1 METAIDN
8 FKTAKMNNA
17 SHVPIHSS
25 VNLENSFLTTGR
37 FLFELNHPAGNDL
50 VVLKD
55 SYDDK
60 EIVINIAQLRGLVS
74 LLHDEFTELGIQKGT
89 SIMLVSFPASSDLLK
104 SIYFISLVTMG
115 ARVFMPHESG
125 REELHDWISNH
136 RIQYALIPGKELLSH
151 EHHENDNAVLLE
163 MNDIFISR
171 HVALLD
177 TISSFPLDKII
188 SSGEY
193 LSMEGSG
200 GKSQVYQHVLP
211 EDESLTLTFH
221 NSYENGNLKTYTQH
235 DIILHATTLKLP
247 ISVLTHPMAGGGSSH
262 HKSSPSRL

>member
-1 METAIDN
+1 METDIDH
-8 FKTAKMNNA
+8 FKTAIMNNA
-17 SHVPIHSS
+17 SNVPIHSS
-25 VNLENSFLTTGR
+25 VNLENNFLTTGR
-37 FLFELNHPAGNDL
+37 LLFDLNHPSGNEF

-55 SYDDK
+55 IYDDK
-60 EIVINIAQLRGLVS
+60 EIVINIKQLRGLVS

-104 SIYFISLVTMG
+104 SIYFIALVTMG

-125 REELHDWISNH
+125 SKELHEWISNNS
-136 RIQYALIPGKELLSH
+136 IQYALIPGKELLSH

-163 MNDIFISR
+163 MNEIFIGR

-188 SSGEY
+188 STGEY
-193 LSMEGSG
+193 LSMQGTG

-211 EDESLTLTFH
+211 EDESLTLAFR
-221 NSYENGNLKTYTQH
+221 NSYENGALKTYTQH
-235 DIILHATTLKLP
+235 DILLHATTLKLP
-247 ISVLTHPMAGGGSSH
+247 ISVLTHPMAGGGSSL
-262 HKSSPSRL
+262 HKSSPARL